1 MLKSIE
7 LRARRDA
14 VIHHQQVQLFLTV
27 LVVDG
32 GNQHA
37 AGINAHHRARRQI
50 GDGDAGLADQLFRR
64 IVVVNTAQNHAIRA
78 GSVVEHEFQELLA
91 LLHSFAGLDLHH
103 AEIALGEG
111 VKIHVIREQRLDLH
125 LAEINRGLFDFLRRV
140 LFLGLGLGLIL
151 GRRRGGSVQR
161 LHRRD
166 FKLTLFANQF
176 FLIYLYFQSTFVS
189 RPYYTFTPIRMS
201 FVSSG
206 VSIGVKWRM

>member
-7 LRARRDA
+7 LRASRNMGID
-14 VIHHQQVQLFLTV
+14 HQQVQLLLAFL
-27 LVVDG
+27 LVDG
-32 GNQHA
+32 GEEHA
-37 AGINAHHRARRQI
+37 AGINAHHRARRQV
-50 GDGDAGLADQLFRR
+50 GDGDERLADQLFRLIER
-64 IVVVNTAQNHAIRA
+64 VDAGKNRAILARAVVQR
-78 GSVVEHEFQELLA
+78 ELKQLLA
-91 LLHSFAGLDLHH
+91 LLHRFAGFDLHR

-111 VKIHVIREQRLDLH
+111 FKIHVIGEQRLDFD
-125 LAEINRGLFDFLRRV
+125 LAEVDGRLFRRLLCLFLR
-140 LFLGLGLGLIL
+140 LGLHG
-151 GRRRGGSVQR
+151 RRGGGGGQR